1 MRGGPSPAIVGD
13 APGPPRRDGAE
24 LSAFRLMAEVGL
36 VERQSVANSNMMS
49 HMTAFLRHWLRTAC
63 LLLCLAASAP
73 ALAQWADEAPAEIS
87 AAEREQLRALLEAPI
102 EPGQTSAR
110 LTEVYIRKA
119 DAARRLG
126 DNVTL
131 IRLLREWS
139 ATDIVAKRMLRS
151 ALSGTDDHEEALR
164 LGEEL
169 VAAERNPFINAA
181 TRLALVRDYSLIGR
195 TDRARFHID
204 AAEALVNRD
213 IARSSLGGEGLFYV
227 RRVQALFHQS
237 KSVLM
242 KSTGQWVAGI
252 EQAKLAVERGKQ
264 MYEARGLVRDRGA
277 AQEAL
282 NVYVRSY
289 VDLARQQTDAGLYA
303 DAEWNLREAY
313 RLAQRAGVPEAQIW
327 GLYRFVAEYY
337 AAAGQFKDAQVFVD
351 RAVTVSEPMGYSL
364 ASAQRRAIE
373 GIRIQS
379 LIGQGRW
386 AEARRTAEALD
397 AALKARGA
405 PPLTA
410 AERRIRTLIALNT
423 GGAGFGVPTLQASLA
438 QSERTLGPD
447 HYFVAQDR
455 GLLAAT
461 LAAGGELA
469 AAKPLFEQALRGL
482 TAPAALTGDFTESAT
497 QRLTKRYILRSYMKV
512 LAAGAQANP
521 QDAIAL
527 FEVADQLG
535 ASGVQQ
541 ALAEAAVRAGVSTP
555 GLAEI
560 VRKEQDAKNEVAA
573 LSAQVAGQGGDEA
586 RRLSPQMAEQM
597 RARIREL
604 EALRR
609 TLKAQIQ
616 KDFPDYF
623 QLVQPK
629 SPSPLEIARQLRPGE
644 LFLAV
649 VPMADTTYAWAID
662 AQGGIR
668 FHDAGINEAQ
678 LGELVTKVRRTLDIG
693 GFENG
698 RIPAFAFVDA
708 HRIYQSIFA
717 PFDAQIEG
725 KRQLVVSAGGALAQL
740 PFAVLPRKVYAGS
753 LQDAPWLLRDVA
765 VSHVPSASGWLALK
779 RLQKLPSAAQPM
791 LAWGDPLF
799 DLGARPAAA
808 EATQVAASGDA
819 APVVRKVLPTR
830 SVDTTQRNVMDPDTY
845 VVYSKIPPLPE
856 TRDEVQALARIL
868 GADAAQDLVLGDK
881 ATRQSVLDANRSGA
895 LAKKRVVVFATHGL
909 LAGDLPDLNQPALAM
924 AANADA
930 KASPLLTLEDVLGLK
945 LNADW
950 VVLSACNT
958 AGADGRAQEALSGL
972 ARGFFYAGSR
982 SLLVTHWS
990 VESQSAM
997 LLTTNTFDAYAK
1009 DPAITRAEALR
1020 QAMLKVMAQ
1029 SQYQHPAFWAPYA
1042 LVGEGG
1048 R

>member
-1 MRGGPSPAIVGD
+1 MVLVWPA
-13 APGPPRRDGAE
+13 
-24 LSAFRLMAEVGL
+24 
-36 VERQSVANSNMMS
+36 ERQSVAKPNMMTS
-49 HMTAFLRHWLRTAC
+49 LPITFRRWLHVAC
-63 LLLCLAASAP
+63 LLVCLAIAAPASA
-73 ALAQWADEAPAEIS
+73 QWGDEVIAPLG
-87 AAEREQLRALLEAPI
+87 AAERERLQAFVLAPI
-102 EPGQTSAR
+102 EPGQAPGQLSLLYA
-110 LTEVYIRKA
+110 RKA

-126 DNVTL
+126 DNATL
-131 IRLLREWS
+131 IRLLREW
-139 ATDIVAKRMLRS
+139 AKTDVGAKRMLRS
-151 ALSGTDDHEEALR
+151 ALSGTDDHEESLQI
-164 LGEEL
+164 GEEL
-169 VAAERNPFINAA
+169 VAAERNPFINAS
-181 TRLALVRDYSLIGR
+181 TRLLLARDYTLIGR
-195 TDRARFHID
+195 NEKAKLHID
-204 AAEALVNRD
+204 AAENLITRD
-213 IARSSLGGEGLFYV
+213 IARSSLAGDGLFYV
-227 RRVQALFHQS
+227 RRVQTIFHQS

-242 KSTGQWVAGI
+242 KSTGQWAAGI

-264 MYEARGLVRDRGA
+264 MYEARGLVRDPA
-277 AQEAL
+277 ILLEAV

-303 DAEWNLREAY
+303 DAEWSLREAY
-313 RLAQRAGVPEAQIW
+313 RAAQRAGVPEVQLW
-327 GLYRFVAEYY
+327 GLYRFIAEYY
-337 AAAGQFKDAQVFVD
+337 AAAGQYKDSQVFVD
-351 RAVTVSEPMGYSL
+351 RAVAISEPMGYSL
-364 ASAQRRAIE
+364 VAAQRRAIE
-373 GIRIQS
+373 GIRIQA

-386 AEARRTAEALD
+386 ADARRVAETLD
-397 AALKARGA
+397 AALVAKGA
-405 PPLTA
+405 PALTA
-410 AERRIRTLIALNT
+410 AERRIRTLIALHT
-423 GGAGFGVPTLQASLA
+423 GGEGFGVEKLRTALA
-438 QSERTLGPD
+438 QSERTLAPD

-461 LAAGGELA
+461 LAASGDLVG
-469 AAKPLFEQALRGL
+469 AKPLFEQSLRGL
-482 TAPAALTGDFTESAT
+482 TSPAALTGDFAESAI
-497 QRLTKRYILRSYMKV
+497 QRLTKRYIMRAYMKA
-512 LAAGAQANP
+512 LAAGARENP
-521 QDAIAL
+521 QDAVAL

-535 ASGVQQ
+535 ASSVQQ
-541 ALAEAAVRAGVSTP
+541 ALSEAAVRSGVTTP

-560 VRKEQDAKNEVAA
+560 VRKEQDAKNEIAA
-573 LSAQVAGQGGDEA
+573 LSARVTGQGGDEA

-604 EALRR
+604 EAMRR

-649 VPMADTTYAWAID
+649 VPMTDTTYAWAID
-662 AQGGIR
+662 AQGGVR
-668 FHDAGINEAQ
+668 FHDAGINESQ
-678 LGELVTKVRRTLDIG
+678 LAELVGKVRRTLDIG
-693 GFENG
+693 GFDNG
-698 RIPAFAFVDA
+698 RIPAFAFADG
-708 HRIYQSIFA
+708 HRIYQAIFA

-725 KRQLVVSAGGALAQL
+725 KQQLIVSAGGALAQL
-740 PFAVLPRKVYAGS
+740 PFAVLPRRAHTGG
-753 LQDAPWLLRDVA
+753 LQEAPWLLKDVA

-779 RLQKLPSAAQPM
+779 RLQQVPVAAQPLM
-791 LAWGDPLF
+791 AWGDPLF
-799 DLGARPAAA
+799 DLQTRPAPA
-808 EATQVAASGDA
+808 EAAQVVAAAPASTGVA
-819 APVVRKVLPTR
+819 EPVVRKVLPTR
-830 SVDTTQRNVMDPDTY
+830 SVDTAQRNVMDPETY

-868 GADAAQDLVLGDK
+868 GADAGRDLVLGDK
-881 ATRQSVLDANRSGA
+881 ATRQSVLDASKAGT
-895 LAKKRVVVFATHGL
+895 LARKRVVVFATHGL

-997 LLTTNTFDAYAK
+997 LLTTNTFEAYAK
-1009 DPAITRAEALR
+1009 DPVITRAEALR
-1020 QAMLKVMAQ
+1020 QAMLKVMA
-1029 SQYQHPAFWAPYA
+1029 SKDYQHPAFWAPYA